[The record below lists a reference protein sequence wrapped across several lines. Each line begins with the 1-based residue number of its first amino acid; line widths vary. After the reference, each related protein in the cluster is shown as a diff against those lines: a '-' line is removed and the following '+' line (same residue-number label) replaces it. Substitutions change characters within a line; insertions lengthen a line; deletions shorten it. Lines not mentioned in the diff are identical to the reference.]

1 MKKRISW
8 MMVWMLVCCLVF
20 PMTTHAAEMGV
31 SVNEIVGDQPEEGP
45 ADTADD
51 VEADV
56 PEDIPTDQPAD
67 ALTDTPDGVV
77 DTPETDVTVSGNEP
91 GGNHAGGSAA
101 GGNNAEENDDEVT
114 DTEKEET
121 GDGSLAVDGYYD
133 DWEGIPETLI
143 SYGSHNSS
151 GTINE
156 YHGAAMIVTDNHVYV
171 HVRMSDLYKSQIPVD
186 ELKLT
191 INGVEKSFVI
201 RGRDSQNNINWNT
214 NVYGL
219 AEGSHDGLGIFYRDG
234 GSVALGEAVLT
245 IREGNPNDSFEF
257 RMNVEELEKLYGL
270 PAGTIGNGAKLE
282 FYSPNIG
289 PEKVTVVGTP
299 TGAYIGIAF
308 GFVIALAAAFGINKR
323 KQA

>member
-31 SVNEIVGDQPEEGP
+31 SVNEITEEQPEEEP
-45 ADTADD
+45 TDTSDD
-51 VEADV
+51 VETDV
-56 PEDIPTDQPAD
+56 PEDIPADVPEDTTD
-67 ALTDTPDGVV
+67 DGV
-77 DTPETDVTVSGNEP
+77 DAPKEDVTVSGNEP
-91 GGNHAGGSAA
+91 GGNQT
-101 GGNNAEENDDEVT
+101 GGNNVQEKEDEVT
-114 DTEKEET
+114 DAEKEEETT

-156 YHGAAMIVTDNHVYV
+156 YHGAAMIVTDDHVYV

-308 GFVIALAAAFGINKR
+308 GFVIALAAAFSINKR
-323 KQA
+323 KRA

>member
-20 PMTTHAAEMGV
+20 PMTTHAAEVGV
-31 SVNEIVGDQPEEGP
+31 SFNEIEGEQPVEEPTDTSTDALEDIPADKP
-45 ADTADD
+45 ADTPTETPDS
-51 VEADV
+51 VVDV
-56 PEDIPTDQPAD
+56 PEA
-67 ALTDTPDGVV
+67 
-77 DTPETDVTVSGNEP
+77 DVTVSGNAP
-91 GGNHAGGSAA
+91 GGNDAGGK
-101 GGNNAEENDDEVT
+101 GDETQGDEDKDAEKE
-114 DTEKEET
+114 EET

-156 YHGAAMIVTDNHVYV
+156 YHGAAMIVTDEHVYV
-171 HVRMSDLYKSQIPVD
+171 RVRMSDLYKSQIPVD

-201 RGRDSQNNINWNT
+201 RGRDNQNNINWDT
-214 NVYGL
+214 DVYNL

-245 IREGNPNDSFEF
+245 ICEGNPNDSFEF